1 MTEFGP
7 LEYIV
12 LGFESGQFTNKVLP
26 ELNTLQKSGLIRV
39 RDLVFIDKDVL
50 ESVSIQEISDLED
63 DDQAAY
69 VDLADDLTGLLTEED
84 IERLTRE
91 IPAGSQAVLVL
102 FEHCWTLPLA
112 SAVQKANGVIFAGG
126 MVSHESWRQVRAEL
140 TAKEESHA

>member
-12 LGFESGQFTNKVLP
+12 LGFESSQFTNKVLP
-26 ELNTLQKSGLIRV
+26 ELNAIQKSGLIRV
-39 RDLVFIDKDVL
+39 RDLVFIDKNVL
-50 ESVSIQEISDLED
+50 ESVSIQEISDLEN

-84 IERLTRE
+84 IEQLARE

-102 FEHCWTLPLA
+102 FEHCWTLH
-112 SAVQKANGVIFAGG
+112 AVQQANGIIFAGG
-126 MVSHESWRQVRAEL
+126 MVSHEAWRQVRAEL
-140 TAKEESHA
+140 AAKEESHA